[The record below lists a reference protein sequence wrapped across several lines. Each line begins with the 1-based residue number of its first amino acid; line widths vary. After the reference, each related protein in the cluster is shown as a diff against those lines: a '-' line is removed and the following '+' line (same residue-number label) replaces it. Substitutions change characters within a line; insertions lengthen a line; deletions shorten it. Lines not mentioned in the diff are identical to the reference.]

1 MANPKPEPVAAKE
14 ENDADAQHEQPDN
27 QQTGQQN
34 FGGPKRG
41 GHNNRFGNRRP
52 GPYPQRGGGHGGD
65 NFGRRRGGGAG
76 PHGGPGPHGGH
87 GGHGGPNHNDQGP
100 MGPRGPIDKINDKL
114 SNMGGPTFDLPPLEQ
129 SEKKFS
135 GRTRLYVGNIGNEV
149 DESELKE
156 LFSPYGETS
165 EYFINK
171 EKNFA
176 FVRVDYRI
184 NAEKAKRELDGI
196 LFKGK
201 NLKIRFA
208 PNGSTIKVKN
218 LTNFVSNELLYY
230 AFSVFGE
237 VERSY
242 VVVDERGKPTGEGV
256 VEFARKGCA
265 LHAVRKCS
273 EGCFFL
279 TSSLRPC
286 IVESYEPSD
295 DTDGY
300 PEKYLPK
307 KNPEYSK
314 HREVGPR
321 FAGVS
326 SFEHEYGMRWKQ
338 LHELYAQKE
347 QAMKKEYEMEK
358 EKLEAQMEFARYEHE
373 TEMLRDQL
381 RAREMD
387 RDRQKHEWEMK
398 ERMAEEQRQRNEE
411 QMRRQQEEM
420 QNRIIHQE
428 EELRR
433 RQQENNLFMQA
444 HQLDNMLEQQ
454 EQAYDQPAG
463 MYNNMNQDGDAPV
476 VRNNHRFE
484 GRGDMGPTG
493 PRNGGGGGRGHWVSN
508 DNRRDD
514 FPPKRRRY

>member
-1 MANPKPEPVAAKE
+1 MANTKVEPPVKA
-14 ENDADAQHEQPDN
+14 ENEGDVQNEQQEN
-27 QQTGQQN
+27 QQAGPPN

-52 GPYPQRGGGHGGD
+52 GPYPMHNRGGGHGGDRGD
-65 NFGRRRGGGAG
+65 NFGRRRGGGG
-76 PHGGPGPHGGH
+76 PHGGP
-87 GGHGGPNHNDQGP
+87 NHMDQGP
-100 MGPRGPIDKINDKL
+100 PGRNQIDKINEKL
-114 SNMGGPTFDLPPLEQ
+114 SNMAGPTFDLQPLEMD
-129 SEKKFS
+129 EKKFS
-135 GRTRLYVGNIGNEV
+135 GRTRLYVGNIGNDV
-149 DESELKE
+149 DENDLRG

-165 EYFINK
+165 EYFLNK

-176 FVRVDYRI
+176 FVRVDFRV
-184 NAEKAKRELDGI
+184 NAEKAKRELDGV

-208 PNGSTIKVKN
+208 PNGSTIKIKN
-218 LTNFVSNELLYY
+218 LTNFVSNELLYF

-242 VVVDERGKPTGEGV
+242 VLVDERGKPTGEGV

-265 LHAVRKCS
+265 LNAVRKCS

-286 IVESYEPSD
+286 IVESYEPLD
-295 DTDGY
+295 DSDGY

-307 KNPEYSK
+307 KNPEYLK
-314 HREVGPR
+314 TREIGPR
-321 FAGVS
+321 FADVS
-326 SFEHEYGMRWKQ
+326 SFEYEYGMRWKQ
-338 LHELYAQKE
+338 LHELYAQKDM
-347 QAMKKEYEMEK
+347 AMKKEYEMEK
-358 EKLEAQMEFARYEHE
+358 EKLEAQMAFARYEHE

-387 RDRQKHEWEMK
+387 RERQKHEWEMK
-398 ERMAEEQRQRNEE
+398 ERLAEEQRQRTEE

-428 EELRR
+428 EEMRR

-454 EQAYDQPAG
+454 EQAYEQPPP

-476 VRNNHRFE
+476 VVSVKKFPFFTRTFLFASTFRFY
-484 GRGDMGPTG
+484 
-493 PRNGGGGGRGHWVSN
+493 
-508 DNRRDD
+508 
-514 FPPKRRRY
+514 FKIII